1 MRKVFLIA
9 LFLVSWYLAG
19 FFHAAHIMVLTLT
32 EAMLFFSMYP
42 LSWHLRN
49 HMQMRMA
56 PRQNIRTS
64 ADGQAVCCIELE
76 NTGRMPVT
84 RLLLSWQQ
92 QYRRQAGKPSKGQRG
107 KQFFSLSAQEELA
120 VRLPVQG
127 NLCGLLDVTIKKA
140 YLWDYLGLFRRRFC
154 PKTSIEVAVLPPR
167 RRLRIQ
173 FCVGSGQE
181 PETERE
187 LFQIREYQQGD
198 RARDIAWKQSVR
210 TGGLFAKEYREI
222 GQSHSV
228 LFLDFQQRE
237 QCSPEKISTF
247 YEVLYAAAAGL
258 LMEESFLQVCW
269 RQADGTLC
277 GMSLTDE
284 KEIDLLL
291 CRLYDEEARLG
302 PLAEED
308 YAAGAKGF
316 CLDLDL
322 TFYHEGK
329 AAANFSAG
337 KMDHQLAQAVYIGEG
352 FDEK

>member
-1 MRKVFLIA
+1 MRKIFLIA

-19 FFHAAHIMVLTLT
+19 FFHAAHIMVLTAA
-32 EAMLFFSMYP
+32 EAMLFLAMYP
-42 LSWHLRN
+42 LSWYLRN
-49 HMQMRMA
+49 HVQMRMA
-56 PRQNIRTS
+56 PRQSIRTS
-64 ADGQAVCCIELE
+64 ADEAVCCIELE
-76 NTGRMPVT
+76 NTARMPVT

-107 KQFFSLSAQEELA
+107 KEFFSLSSKDELT
-120 VRLPVQG
+120 VQLPVQR

-154 PKTSIEVAVLPPR
+154 PKTSIEVAVIPPR
-167 RRLRIQ
+167 RRLRIH
-173 FCVGSGQE
+173 FCAGSGQE
-181 PETERE
+181 LETERE
-187 LFQIREYQQGD
+187 LFQIREYQPGD

-210 TGGLFAKEYREI
+210 TGGLFSKEYREI

-237 QCSPEKISTF
+237 QCSPEKISAF

-258 LMEESFLQVCW
+258 LMEERCLQVCW
-269 RQADGTLC
+269 RLADGTLHE
-277 GMSLTDE
+277 MSLTGE

-316 CLDLDL
+316 CLDLEL
-322 TFYHEGK
+322 IFYHEGK
-329 AAANFSAG
+329 AAANFSTG
-337 KMDHQLAQAVYIGEG
+337 ELDHQLAQAVYIGEG